1 MLKILVVV
9 AVLFI
14 HTVNVFATEYK
25 VHGVL
30 DLRATSANT
39 LESYVD
45 GGYGK
50 FTSGDGDNISLAQA
64 GIELSAE
71 WDTGIS
77 AHIVANGYSDENDT
91 TMGITEAYLKYRSLP
106 NSSGYRWQ
114 TKAGIFYPEISLE
127 NNAFAW
133 ASRNTLNSSAI
144 NTWLGEEIRVL
155 GGELALTRLGKFN
168 DSNYDISIA
177 ASGFVNND
185 PAGALLSWHGWTIG
199 NRQTLW
205 AESKAIPNFRARMP
219 GYDLNGQAAKSDPFL
234 ELDDNWGFHI
244 RSKIKVHNKGEI
256 TLGYYDNK
264 ATPYM
269 VENGQYGWRTR
280 FTHAGFSWRLPYA
293 VELSA
298 QYLTGDTLMQSPL
311 RMDVVNN
318 DYASGYLAVSKR
330 IKKHRFTLRLEEF
343 SVNDNDKTVG
353 DNNNEYGKSAT
364 SNYTYRYSKPLLLSV
379 EYNWINSQRSARM
392 YVGKPVQL
400 VERQWQL
407 AARYF
412 F

>member
-1 MLKILVVV
+1 MAAIGLL
-9 AVLFI
+9 LSTF
-14 HTVNVFATEYK
+14 FAYSVEYK

-30 DLRATSANT
+30 DIRATSANT
-39 LESYVD
+39 LTSYLD

-50 FTSGDGDNISLAQA
+50 FSTHNGENISLAQA
-64 GIELSAE
+64 GAELVID
-71 WDTGIS
+71 WDMGLSGHVI
-77 AHIVANGYSDENDT
+77 ANSYSDENDT
-91 TMGITEAYLKYRSLP
+91 ALGLTEAFVKYRSLP
-106 NSSGYRWQ
+106 NNAGYRWQ
-114 TKAGIFYPEISLE
+114 SKIGIFYPEISLE

-144 NTWLGEEIRVL
+144 NTWIGEEIRVL
-155 GGELALTRLGKFN
+155 GSELALTRLGKFN
-168 DSNYDISIA
+168 DSDFDFTLA
-177 ASGFVNND
+177 GTAFVNND
-185 PAGALLSWHGWTIG
+185 PAGALLSWHGWTVG

-205 AESKAIPNFRARMP
+205 TESKKIPNFPARLP

-244 RSKIKVHNKGEI
+244 RSKIKFHQKGQI
-256 TLGYYDNK
+256 AVGYYDNQ

-280 FTHAGFSWRLPYA
+280 FTHIGLSWRLPQA
-293 VELSA
+293 IEISA
-298 QYLTGDTLMQSPL
+298 QYLVGDTLMQSPM

-318 DYASGYLAVSKR
+318 DYASGYIAVSKR
-330 IKKHRFTLRLEEF
+330 INKHRATLRLEEF
-343 SVNDNDKTVG
+343 SVTDNDQTIG

-364 SNYTYRYSKPLLLSV
+364 INYTYRYSKPWLLSV
-379 EYNWINSQRSARM
+379 EYNWINSQRQARM
-392 YVGKPVQL
+392 YVGQPVKL
-400 VERQWQL
+400 IERQWQL

>member
-205 AESKAIPNFRARMP
+205 TESKAIQDFRARMP

-244 RSKIKVHNKGEI
+244 RSKIKVHNKGQI

-293 VELSA
+293 IELSA

-343 SVNDNDKTVG
+343 SVNDNDKTIG

-392 YVGKPVQL
+392 YVGQPVQL

>member
-1 MLKILVVV
+1 MAVVG
-9 AVLFI
+9 LLLSTF
-14 HTVNVFATEYK
+14 FAYSVEYK

-30 DLRATSANT
+30 DIRATSANT
-39 LESYVD
+39 LTSYLD

-50 FTSGDGDNISLAQA
+50 FSSHNGENISLAQA
-64 GIELSAE
+64 GAELVID
-71 WDTGIS
+71 WDMGLSGHVI
-77 AHIVANGYSDENDT
+77 ANSYSDENDT
-91 TMGITEAYLKYRSLP
+91 ALGLTEAFVKYRSLP
-106 NSSGYRWQ
+106 NNAGYRWQ
-114 TKAGIFYPEISLE
+114 SKTGIFYPEISLE

-144 NTWLGEEIRVL
+144 NTWIGEEIRVL
-155 GGELALTRLGKFN
+155 GSELALTRLGKFN
-168 DSNYDISIA
+168 DSDFDFTLA
-177 ASGFVNND
+177 GTAFVNND
-185 PAGALLSWHGWTIG
+185 PAGALLSWHGWTVG

-205 AESKAIPNFRARMP
+205 TESKKISDFPARLP

-244 RSKIKVHNKGEI
+244 RSKIKFHQKGQI
-256 TLGYYDNK
+256 AVGYYDNQ

-280 FTHAGFSWRLPYA
+280 FTHIGLSWRLA
-293 VELSA
+293 QAIELSA
-298 QYLTGDTLMQSPL
+298 QYLVGDTLMQSPM

-318 DYASGYLAVSKR
+318 DYASGYIAVSKR
-330 IKKHRFTLRLEEF
+330 INKHRATLRLEEF
-343 SVNDNDKTVG
+343 SVTDNDQTIG

-364 SNYTYRYSKPLLLSV
+364 INYTYRYSKPWLLSV
-379 EYNWINSQRSARM
+379 EYNWINSQRQARM
-392 YVGKPVQL
+392 YVGQPVKL
-400 VERQWQL
+400 LERQWQL